1 MFLNLTGVDVA
12 KKNPFADDSHRPFPI
27 FIYEDTTSCNNL
39 LPFVDTK
46 RILKCSSSFEERSY
60 GSYKEY
66 SESSSSS
73 SIKTMSVGYTAPEV
87 TLGIS
92 DPSGTAS
99 IEVTPVPNSVNV
111 GMGNTDSTAEMA
123 YFFNQ
128 EGGSVSRSRITCNIY
143 DVTVNI
149 DNPNLKLHSGF
160 IADIKRI
167 DLATHTEKKAVM
179 QKFIDN
185 YGTHYAKIS
194 EMGVGMEF
202 ETR

>member
-1 MFLNLTGVDVA
+1 MSLNLTGVDIA

-27 FIYEDTTSCNNL
+27 FVYEDITSCNNL
-39 LPFVDTK
+39 IPFVDTE
-46 RILKCSSSFEERSY
+46 RNVRCSTSFEEKSFE
-60 GSYKEY
+60 SYKEY
-66 SESSSSS
+66 AQGSATSSIKSSSS
-73 SIKTMSVGYTAPEV
+73 GYEGPKVTAGLSEGP
-87 TLGIS
+87 
-92 DPSGTAS
+92 AS

-111 GMGNTDSTAEMA
+111 GNGNTDSSFDMEK
-123 YFFNQ
+123 FFNQ